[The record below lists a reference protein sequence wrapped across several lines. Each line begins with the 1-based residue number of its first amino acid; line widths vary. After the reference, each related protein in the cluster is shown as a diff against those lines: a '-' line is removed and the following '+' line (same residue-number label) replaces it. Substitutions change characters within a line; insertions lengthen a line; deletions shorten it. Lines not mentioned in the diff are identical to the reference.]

1 MALTPK
7 QSRFVE
13 NYLLD
18 LNATQAAI
26 RAGYS
31 AKTANEQGPRLLAH
45 PEIKAAID
53 AAKIE
58 RSERTEIEAER
69 VLKEIAAMAFYDPAD
84 LIGTARELEAG
95 AECQNG
101 EGVVEING
109 KRYAVAGIV
118 SPAHIAGLPENVRRA
133 IIGWSW
139 DRNQNFTLKL
149 ADKSKALDQL
159 ARHLSLYNDR
169 LEVTSVEA
177 LGDRIARAKA
187 RALNVVPALPSASNA
202 PPVSVEAVQEAP
214 AADRDRGD
222 DSNLADR
229 LSRAKRS
236 TEAAPSSPP
245 APPPPAPK
253 PYKPI
258 MPTPEPARP
267 WPTFGGFAA
276 TDYDPTT

>member
-1 MALTPK
+1 MSRGMALTAK
-7 QSRFVE
+7 QQRFVLE
-13 NYLLD
+13 FLLD

-31 AKTANEQGPRLLAH
+31 RESADKQGPRLVAH
-45 PEIKAAID
+45 PAIKAAID

-58 RSERTEIEAER
+58 RSARTEIDAER

-95 AECQNG
+95 AEYQTG

-109 KRYAVAGIV
+109 KRYAVSGIV

-133 IIGWSW
+133 IVGWGW

-169 LEVTSVEA
+169 LEVNSVERLA
-177 LGDRIARAKA
+177 DRIARAKM
-187 RALNVVPALPSASNA
+187 RNCGG
-202 PPVSVEAVQEAP
+202 Q
-214 AADRDRGD
+214 AD
-222 DSNLADR
+222 
-229 LSRAKRS
+229 
-236 TEAAPSSPP
+236 P
-245 APPPPAPK
+245 
-253 PYKPI
+253 
-258 MPTPEPARP
+258 
-267 WPTFGGFAA
+267 
-276 TDYDPTT
+276 

>member
-1 MALTPK
+1 MVLTPK
-7 QSRFVE
+7 QARFVE

-45 PEIKAAID
+45 PEIKSAID

-84 LIGTARELEAG
+84 LVGVAREIKREE
-95 AECQNG
+95 ECRDG
-101 EGVVEING
+101 EGVVEMNG
-109 KRYAVAGIV
+109 KRYAVSGIT
-118 SPAHIAGLPENVRRA
+118 SPAHIAGLPEGVRRA
-133 IIGWSW
+133 IVGWGW
-139 DRNQNFTLKL
+139 DKNQNFTLKL

-169 LEVTSVEA
+169 LEVSSVEA

-187 RALNVVPALPSASNA
+187 RALTVVPAVPSASDA
-202 PPVSVEAVQEAP
+202 LPASVEPVQER
-214 AADRDRGD
+214 ADATD
-222 DSNLADR
+222 DNLADR

-236 TEAAPSSPP
+236 TEEAPSSPP

-258 MPTPEPARP
+258 MPAPEPAP
-267 WPTFGGFAA
+267 WPSFGGFAS